1 MSKRKEQRKEN
12 LGPSPILMWIF
23 VFILIVV
30 FFLLVNS
37 SLFNVTSIT
46 VEGNNRFS
54 QQEIINASGIDYNT
68 NIIHVDEAQ
77 AKTNIEQ
84 NAFIVVEDIT
94 RTFPT
99 GIVIKVRER
108 SAVAQIGTVNGY
120 YVIDKEGIAL
130 GLNNTA
136 DSSLVVVYNMGIA
149 EPQYGKQ
156 IQSDSAEKMESVFSV
171 LTAMEK
177 YDLVYKIKGID
188 VENPEKIRLT
198 YEGGITVQIGNSFSA
213 DDRLRRLD
221 VTVNAVKQII
231 TAGQVLHMESADSYY
246 IGQ

>member
-23 VFILIVV
+23 VIILIVV
-30 FFLLVNS
+30 FFLLINS
-37 SLFNVTSIT
+37 SLFNVSSIT
-46 VEGNNRFS
+46 VEGNSRFS
-54 QQEIINASGIDYNT
+54 QQEIITSSGIDYDT
-68 NIIHVDEAQ
+68 NIIHVDEEQ
-77 AKTNIEQ
+77 AKNNIEQ

-149 EPQYGKQ
+149 EPQYGRQ
-156 IQSDSAEKMESVFSV
+156 IQSDSQEKLESVFLV
-171 LTAMEK
+171 LSAMEK
-177 YDLVYKIKGID
+177 YELVHKVKSID
-188 VENPEKIRLT
+188 VENPKKIRLE
-198 YEGGITVQIGNSFSA
+198 YEGGITVQIADGYSA

-221 VTVNAVKQII
+221 VTVNAVKDKM
-231 TAGQVLHMESADSYY
+231 ASGQVLNMESADSYY
-246 IGQ
+246 IG